1 MNILYQ
7 IAIIF
12 AICLAGEAV
21 SAALPFSFPAAII
34 SLVIMLVLLFTKVL
48 KLEHIRQKS
57 DFLLSNMA
65 FFFIPAGIS
74 VMEHFDLIRN
84 IWWQFAIIVVLS
96 TVAVFAVTAGT
107 VTLVTRLEARLRRKA

>member
-7 IAIIF
+7 IAIVF

-34 SLVIMLVLLFTKVL
+34 SLLIMLVMLFTKVL
-48 KLEHIRQKS
+48 KLEHIKEKS

-74 VMEHFDLIRN
+74 VMEHFELIRN
-84 IWWQFAIIVVLS
+84 IWWQFAIIIAVS
-96 TVAVFAVTAGT
+96 TVVVFAVTAGT
-107 VTLVTRLEARLRRKA
+107 VTLVMKLQSKARRKS